1 MMVFDIRKIQELL
14 PHRFPFLLLDRVVE
28 LEPKKRIVG
37 LKCVSANE
45 PFFAGHFPGMPV
57 MPGVLIIE
65 ALAQASA
72 ALFLSEMEIED
83 RDRKVFL
90 FAGIDECRFRRQ
102 VVPGDVLR
110 LEAEVIQLRAR
121 AARMRCVAT
130 VDGETAAEATI
141 LSTMIDRS

>member
-14 PHRFPFLLLDRVVE
+14 PHRYPFLLLDRVVE
-28 LEPKKRIVG
+28 LESKKRIVG

-65 ALAQASA
+65 ALAQTSA
-72 ALFLSEMEIED
+72 ALFLSEMED
-83 RDRKVFL
+83 RDQKVFL

-102 VVPGDVLR
+102 VVPGDLLR

-130 VDGETAAEATI
+130 VDGEVAAEATI